1 MYLCLRQRAIE
12 TGWWLY
18 VESSFNT
25 QIEAEY
31 GSQKVFNR
39 NLENCAIPQ
48 TSRKHRKF
56 KNFFQSYEKKCAR
69 RSVMNSNVM
78 AERLAFFVV
87 IWSCKLS

>member
-56 KNFFQSYEKKCAR
+56 KNFFQSYEKKMCETLRHEQQCHGGAPR
-69 RSVMNSNVM
+69 
-78 AERLAFFVV
+78 FFCCHLVV
-87 IWSCKLS
+87 